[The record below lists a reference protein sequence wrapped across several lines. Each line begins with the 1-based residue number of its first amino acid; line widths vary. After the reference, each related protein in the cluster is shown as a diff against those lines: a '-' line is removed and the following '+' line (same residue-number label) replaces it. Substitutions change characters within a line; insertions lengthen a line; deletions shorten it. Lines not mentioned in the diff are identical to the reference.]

1 MVSSDDE
8 GETICNVS
16 EYDFI
21 SSKDETISFTELPVR
36 WNKTGTSPLHGK
48 QQIFLQGKTDN
59 GLRKIYKPVTAWKFD
74 LSYEKPEISVFS
86 EDGNWINLLK
96 PRNAFVVII
105 RTILI
110 TVNFLHFAKWNPQ
123 GSRKALWDHL
133 TESFRMLEIRPS
145 EEDLLHHMSLI
156 NEAVKRDEILA
167 KSKLLSTILEEKAV
181 KRKAINED
189 AKPAFIVDDNED
201 EDEEPDEIDES
212 EENESDGDD
221 DCFDSVCAI
230 CDNGGNIILCEG
242 KCMRSFHANIID
254 GEESKCE
261 SLRFNDAEVEAL
273 KNVDFY
279 CKNCEHK
286 RHQCFACG
294 ELGSSDD
301 SSVAEVFR
309 CGNGACGH
317 FYHPYCVAKLLH
329 PGNEAAAKEQ
339 QEKISSGE
347 QFACPVH
354 KCSVCKELEV
364 RSDRELQF
372 AICRRCP
379 RAYHRKCLPRKIA
392 FEKDVDMSRNLVQR
406 AWEGLIPNRILIYCL
421 KHDINPQLATPTR
434 NHIKFPGVQ
443 QKIKKQLPLESS
455 KTKLLSKG
463 SSSALENY
471 AGKRNAVKPPEGVEK
486 MSFNSNL
493 GDLSRKRLEKFPQ
506 QGSFKKQKVSSNRC
520 SHVKQNQSNTID
532 SDTSLGGKLFATF
545 YGADSEP
552 AKSSRGE
559 RGDVEYEKCQKFKP
573 EKRIYS
579 SLILDADTK
588 KRISSMMKDI
598 SSSITIDQIKR
609 RHKGPSTHGY
619 SSRSAAEHIT
629 LGKVEGSVQAIR
641 GALKKLDNGGSI
653 EDAKAVC
660 GNDLLIQTMKWKEKM
675 KVYLAPFLYGMRY
688 TSFGR
693 HFTKIEKLKEIVD
706 VLHWYIQDGNMLVD
720 FCCGSNDFSC
730 LAKRKLDEVG
740 RRCSFKNY
748 DIHQAKDDFCFE
760 RRDWMGVRPDELPD
774 GSRLIMGLNPPFGVN
789 AALAN
794 KFIDK
799 ALEFK
804 PKLLILIVPR
814 ETQRLDEKK
823 FPYDLIWE
831 DDQMFSGKSFYLP
844 GSVDVHDNQI
854 EDWNN
859 TAPVI
864 YLWSHPDWT
873 SKHKDIAVRHGHS
886 SGALKKNS
894 LEETHHEMHSFI
906 PKQESHNLDEP
917 CLRKGEDKNP
927 DKQENQEQEARVTP
941 SRQVVYPHDR
951 ESTKDDKKDVPFKNH
966 SEAKPKRLDDKP
978 RKRRRSNNDKS
989 LVDESNNKHFVSGKA
1004 SPNLADGRPLDIYS
1018 SRHLERTTHV
1028 NAGRD
1033 DYQQSDSRSSYSPYS
1048 QTAYNGNQDDYL
1060 VRKYSLNPEEQYPSM
1075 PGMASRQQYS
1085 HSLNPEYDF
1094 RGSNDRWM
1102 GYPFER
1108 TDHPHVSVPGRE
1120 VPISWNQR
1128 PEHLSH
1134 PGPGIP
1140 SPGRPLHAA
1149 SIPFYG
1155 GMNTSAMNRYASGLG
1170 ESNHVRMNNMVP
1182 RAPVLDT
1189 IDNYLPPVPRPG
1201 YRGFTPGPYY
1211 P

>member
-1 MVSSDDE
+1 MASSDDE

-16 EYDFI
+16 EYEFI
-21 SSKDETISFTELPVR
+21 FGKDEPISFTELPVG
-36 WNKTGTSPLHGK
+36 WNKTGTSPFRSLHGK

-59 GLRKIYKPVTAWKFD
+59 GLRKIYKPVIAWKFD
-74 LSYEKPEISVFS
+74 LSYAKPQISVLS
-86 EDGNWINLLK
+86 KDGNWINLLK
-96 PRNAFVVII
+96 PRHAFVVII
-105 RTILI
+105 RSILI

-123 GSRKALWDHL
+123 ASRKALWDHL

-145 EEDLLHHMSLI
+145 EDDLLDNMSLI
-156 NEAVKRDEILA
+156 NEAIKRDEILG
-167 KSKLLSTILEEKAV
+167 KSKLLSSILEEKPV
-181 KRKAINED
+181 KRKD
-189 AKPAFIVDDNED
+189 AKPAFIVDDNQD

-254 GEESKCE
+254 GEESKCT
-261 SLRFNDAEVEAL
+261 SLGFTAAEVEAL

-294 ELGSSDD
+294 KLGSSDD
-301 SSVAEVFR
+301 SSGTEVFR

-317 FYHPYCVAKLLH
+317 FYHPFCVAKLLH

-339 QEKISSGE
+339 EEKISSGE

-354 KCSVCKELEV
+354 KCAACKELEV
-364 RSDRELQF
+364 RSDEQLRF

-392 FEKDVDMSRNLVQR
+392 FEKDVDLSRNTVQR

-421 KHDINPQLATPTR
+421 KHDIDVRLATPPR
-434 NHIKFPGVQ
+434 NHIKFPGDE
-443 QKIKKQLPLESS
+443 QKVKKRLQLESS
-455 KTKLLSKG
+455 KTKLLLKE
-463 SSSALENY
+463 SSSTLENN
-471 AGKRNAVKPPEGVEK
+471 AEKRNAVKPSEGMEK
-486 MSFNSNL
+486 LSSNSNL

-506 QGSFKKQKVSSNRC
+506 QGSFKKQKVASNRY
-520 SHVKQNQSNTID
+520 SHVKPNQSTTID
-532 SDTSLGGKLFATF
+532 SDTSLGGKLYAVF

-552 AKSSRGE
+552 AKSSKGE

-573 EKRIYS
+573 ENRIDN
-579 SLILDADTK
+579 SLTLNADAK
-588 KRISSMMKDI
+588 QRISSMMKNV
-598 SSSITIDQIKR
+598 SSSITLDQIKR

-619 SSRSAAEHIT
+619 SSKFAAEYIT

-641 GALKKLDNGGSI
+641 GALKKLDKGGSI

-693 HFTKIEKLKEIVD
+693 HFTKIEKLKEIVEL
-706 VLHWYIQDGNMLVD
+706 LHWYIQDGDMLVD

-760 RRDWMGVRPDELPD
+760 RRDWMGVRPNELPD

-831 DDQMFSGKSFYLP
+831 DDQMCSGKSFYLP
-844 GSVDVHDNQI
+844 GSVDAHDNQI

-864 YLWSHPDWT
+864 YLWSHPDLT
-873 SKHKDIAVRHGHS
+873 SKHKDIAVRHGHL

-894 LEETHHEMHSFI
+894 SEEIRHEMDSCI
-906 PKQESHNLDEP
+906 PKQECHNVDEP
-917 CLRKGEDKNP
+917 FVRKVEDKNP
-927 DKQENQEQEARVTP
+927 DKQETQEQEAKVTP

-951 ESTKDDKKDVPFKNH
+951 KNTIDDKKDVQNTDH
-966 SEAKPKRLDDKP
+966 SEPKPKKLADKP
-978 RKRRRSNNDKS
+978 KKRRRSNNDRS
-989 LVDESNNKHFVSGKA
+989 HVDNSHNKHPASGKA
-1004 SPNLADGRPLDIYS
+1004 SPSLADGRPLDTYS
-1018 SRHLERTTHV
+1018 SGHLERTTHV
-1028 NAGRD
+1028 HAGRD
-1033 DYQQSDSRSSYSPYS
+1033 DYKQSDCRNSYSPYS
-1048 QTAYNGNQDDYL
+1048 QTAYNGNRDDYL
-1060 VRKYSLNPEEQYPSM
+1060 VRKYSLNTEEQYPSM
-1075 PGMASRQQYS
+1075 PGMASRQTYS
-1085 HSLNPEYDF
+1085 QNLNPEYDY
-1094 RGSNDRWM
+1094 RGLNDRRT
-1102 GYPFER
+1102 GYPFGR
-1108 TDHPHVSVPGRE
+1108 TDHPHASLP
-1120 VPISWNQR
+1120 PISWNPR

-1134 PGPGIP
+1134 PGTGIP
-1140 SPGRPLHAA
+1140 SPSG
-1149 SIPFYG
+1149 SFYG
-1155 GMNTSAMNRYASGLG
+1155 GMNTMNRYAARLDDM
-1170 ESNHVRMNNMVP
+1170 NHVHMNNMVP
-1182 RAPVLDT
+1182 RSPMSDTIERYLPPPISDT
-1189 IDNYLPPVPRPG
+1189 IDKYLPSPVPRPG
-1201 YRGFTPGPYY
+1201 YQAFPPGPYY

>member
-21 SSKDETISFTELPVR
+21 SGQDETISFTELPVR
-36 WNKTGTSPLHGK
+36 WNKTRTSPLHGK

-133 TESFRMLEIRPS
+133 TESFRMLEVRPS
-145 EEDLLHHMSLI
+145 EGDLLDHMSLI

-167 KSKLLSTILEEKAV
+167 KSKLLSTILEEKAL

-189 AKPAFIVDDNED
+189 AKPVFIVDDNED

-212 EENESDGDD
+212 EEHESDGED

-242 KCMRSFHANIID
+242 KCMRSFHANFID

-261 SLRFNDAEVEAL
+261 SLGFNDAEAL

-354 KCSVCKELEV
+354 KCSVCKGLEV

-379 RAYHRKCLPRKIA
+379 RAFHRKCLPRKIA
-392 FEKDVDMSRNLVQR
+392 FEKDVDMSRNTVQR
-406 AWEGLIPNRILIYCL
+406 AWVGLIPNRILIYCL
-421 KHDINPQLATPTR
+421 KHDIDPQLATPPR
-434 NHIKFPGVQ
+434 NHIKFPGIQ

-455 KTKLLSKG
+455 KTKLLLKG

-471 AGKRNAVKPPEGVEK
+471 AGKRNAVKPSEGVEK
-486 MSFNSNL
+486 LSFNSNL

-506 QGSFKKQKVSSNRC
+506 QGSFKKQKVASNRC
-520 SHVKQNQSNTID
+520 CHVKQNQSNTID

-579 SLILDADTK
+579 CLALDADTK
-588 KRISSMMKDI
+588 KRISSMMKDV
-598 SSSITIDQIKR
+598 SSSITIEQIKR
-609 RHKGPSTHGY
+609 RHKGPSTHGH

-641 GALKKLDNGGSI
+641 GALKKLDKGGSI

-660 GNDLLIQTMKWKEKM
+660 GNDLLVQTMKWKEKM

-706 VLHWYIQDGNMLVD
+706 VLHWYIQDGDMLVD

-748 DIHQAKDDFCFE
+748 DIHQAKDDFYFE
-760 RRDWMGVRPDELPD
+760 RRDWMGVRPNELPD

-906 PKQESHNLDEP
+906 PKQECHNLDEP
-917 CLRKGEDKNP
+917 CVRKGEDKNP
-927 DKQENQEQEARVTP
+927 DKQENQEQEARATP

-966 SEAKPKRLDDKP
+966 SEAKQKRLDDKP

-1004 SPNLADGRPLDIYS
+1004 SPNLADGRPLDLYS

-1033 DYQQSDSRSSYSPYS
+1033 DYHQSDSRSSYSPYS
-1048 QTAYNGNQDDYL
+1048 QPVYDGNQDDYL
-1060 VRKYSLNPEEQYPSM
+1060 VRKYSLNSEEQYSSM

-1085 HSLNPEYDF
+1085 QSLNPEYDL
-1094 RGSNDRWM
+1094 RGLNDRWM
-1102 GYPFER
+1102 GYHPFGR
-1108 TDHPHVSVPGRE
+1108 TDHPHVSVPRRE

-1134 PGPGIP
+1134 LGPGIP
-1140 SPGRPLHAA
+1140 SPGRPLNAA

-1170 ESNHVRMNNMVP
+1170 ESNHVGMNNMVP

-1201 YRGFTPGPYY
+1201 YRGFPPGPYY